1 MEWWLKGETG
11 TVSEDYRE
19 LRLGNCRDR
28 VVAAH
33 GIPVQVPG
41 AFGIAE
47 YGGSARKMGNL
58 CGGGRRYLGLFA

>member
-11 TVSEDYRE
+11 TVSEDYCE
-19 LRLGNCRDR
+19 MRLGYCRDR

-33 GIPVQVPG
+33 GICVQVSG

-47 YGGSARKMGNL
+47 HGGNAREMWNL